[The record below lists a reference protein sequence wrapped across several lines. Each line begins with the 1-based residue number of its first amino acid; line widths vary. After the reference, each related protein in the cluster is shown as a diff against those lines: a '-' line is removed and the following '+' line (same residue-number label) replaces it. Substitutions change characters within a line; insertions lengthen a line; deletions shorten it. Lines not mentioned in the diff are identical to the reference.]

1 MGYFRICF
9 WLVLLA
15 IVPNIAIAQT
25 SSPAEVA
32 SDPICSTIEATARAN
47 RLPID
52 FLVRL
57 IWRESRFS
65 PDAIGPV
72 TRNGE
77 RAQGIAQFM
86 PGTAAERHLIE
97 PFNPLE
103 AIPKSAEFLA
113 ELVAKFDNLGLA
125 AAAYNAGPRE
135 VSEYMAGSQDL
146 PVETRQYVLAVTG
159 RPIEDWTRLAKLG
172 SNAEQQLGQAPAVTC
187 HEVLG
192 FLKQA
197 PKSQLPQRA
206 VPSWCAHLRH
216 PNTNVCGTVHEP
228 ELPELPKPSSFAN
241 LRARGPVAR
250 GPIGKDKK
258 APFCSPPIGWQRDA
272 TSRVDWKLIV
282 GSWKFPSGAHG

>member
-1 MGYFRICF
+1 MGNFRIGF

-15 IVPNIAIAQT
+15 ILPRIAVAQT

-32 SDPICSTIEATARAN
+32 SDPTCSTIEATARAN

-65 PDAIGPV
+65 ADAIGPV
-72 TRNGE
+72 TRSGE

-86 PGTAAERHLIE
+86 PGTAADRHLIE

-113 ELVAKFDNLGLA
+113 ELRAKFGNLGLA
-125 AAAYNAGPRE
+125 AAAYNAGARQ
-135 VSEYMAGSQDL
+135 VSEYVAGSQDL
-146 PVETRQYVLAVTG
+146 PLETRQYVLAVTG
-159 RPIEDWTRLAKLG
+159 RPIEDWTRLGKLG
-172 SNAEQQLGQAPAVTC
+172 SNTEQLLGQAPAVTC

-197 PKSQLPQRA
+197 SKSQLQQRA

-216 PNTNVCGTVHEP
+216 PNTNVCGTVREP
-228 ELPELPKPSSFAN
+228 DLPKPPKPSSFAN
-241 LRARGPVAR
+241 LRASG
-250 GPIGKDKK
+250 
-258 APFCSPPIGWQRDA
+258 
-272 TSRVDWKLIV
+272 
-282 GSWKFPSGAHG
+282 PSGE